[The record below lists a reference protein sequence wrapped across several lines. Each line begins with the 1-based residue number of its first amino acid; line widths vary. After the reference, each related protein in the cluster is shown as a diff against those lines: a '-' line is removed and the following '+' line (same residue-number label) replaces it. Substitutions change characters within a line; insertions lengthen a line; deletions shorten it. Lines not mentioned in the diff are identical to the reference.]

1 MPPTA
6 AMAACVQSWGAF
18 KRALELDP
26 AHGLSLQNRRDLTG
40 FLSHTS
46 EGQRIMHANL
56 WHKLG
61 QSGPCQAGLTLWP
74 AGTPEAPLIA
84 PLSAGASHCSSQ
96 RQLERQAAASFPA
109 LASGPL
115 GPRWPASHIEL
126 ASH

>member
-6 AMAACVQSWGAF
+6 AVAACVQSWGAF

-56 WHKLG
+56 WHSLG
-61 QSGPCQAGLTLWP
+61 QSGPCQAGLSLWP
-74 AGTPEAPLIA
+74 AGATEA
-84 PLSAGASHCSSQ
+84 PLSAGPSQ
-96 RQLERQAAASFPA
+96 RQLGRQAAASFPVS
-109 LASGPL
+109 ASGPL